1 MIENM
6 ESKSNKLF
14 LNGLLAGA
22 VGAILV
28 LIITVSVVVWLR
40 PFDYKAVVI
49 VQQEQLTNGRNPV
62 LTIPEKELFKSMR
75 DKGVLLTPAEYTNNM
90 ISYYNTLIAFL
101 AIFFVVFTVF
111 GYIAI
116 RSQSKKEIREEARD
130 ILLDSATF
138 RKDVI
143 ETIKGD
149 FDQAYLSHEDYDGVL
164 KTIQEDMASI
174 KDKQEVKDDE
184 NTSKKKQ
191 TVKKKAA
198 SKVEI
203 TRKDAEEPAK

>member
-1 MIENM
+1 MDN
-6 ESKSNKLF
+6 KSVF
-14 LNGLLAGA
+14 SNGLLAGMA
-22 VGAILV
+22 GAILV
-28 LIITVSVVVWLR
+28 LVISITVVVWLR

-49 VQQEQLTNGRNPV
+49 VKQEQLANGKNPV
-62 LTIPEKELFKSMR
+62 MTIPEKELLKSMR

-116 RSQSKKEIREEARD
+116 RSQSKKEIKEEARD

-149 FDQAYLSHEDYDGVL
+149 FDQAYLSHEEYDGML
-164 KTIQEDMASI
+164 KTLQEDMATI
-174 KDKQEVKDDE
+174 KANLEVILRY
-184 NTSKKKQ
+184 SK
-191 TVKKKAA
+191 
-198 SKVEI
+198 I
-203 TRKDAEEPAK
+203 GD

>member
-1 MIENM
+1 MDN
-6 ESKSNKLF
+6 KSVF
-14 LNGLLAGA
+14 SNGLLAGMA
-22 VGAILV
+22 GAILV
-28 LIITVSVVVWLR
+28 LVISITVVVWLR

-49 VQQEQLTNGRNPV
+49 VKQEQLANGKNPV
-62 LTIPEKELFKSMR
+62 MTIPEKELLKSMR

-116 RSQSKKEIREEARD
+116 RSQSKKEIKEEARD

-149 FDQAYLSHEDYDGVL
+149 FDQAYLSHEEYDGML
-164 KTIQEDMASI
+164 KTLQEDMATI
-174 KDKQEVKDDE
+174 KANLEVKEEE
-184 NTSKKKQ
+184 NTPQKIQ
-191 TVKKKAA
+191 TVKPK
-198 SKVEI
+198 
-203 TRKDAEEPAK
+203 TT